1 MKAAITRAFAF
12 VVTGLAVSMAV
23 ASAWQRAGAEADRW
37 LLAGLSAVIVLAVHL
52 MPALL
57 GRLSRLVV
65 WPVWCLCFLAALWG
79 HIWFFANASH
89 GAAEGR
95 AASSAQA
102 RALGSFVRA
111 RIPAT
116 VAALRALFSA
126 SAALEIELTEGKR
139 ANELRAQLVALSGQE
154 AAAVTADPVVSGLTE
169 ITGLPVAA
177 LNVWAGVLIA
187 MLLEVL
193 GSLLWL
199 AAVLGPELGDGP
211 AGALEPAERGPGDAE
226 LVELLYEA
234 LENSEISPTAEDICR
249 RIGGCK
255 SETAARLLRGLE
267 ARMARG

>member
-1 MKAAITRAFAF
+1 M
-12 VVTGLAVSMAV
+12 
-23 ASAWQRAGAEADRW
+23 
-37 LLAGLSAVIVLAVHL
+37 
-52 MPALL
+52 
-57 GRLSRLVV
+57 
-65 WPVWCLCFLAALWG
+65 
-79 HIWFFANASH
+79 
-89 GAAEGR
+89 
-95 AASSAQA
+95 
-102 RALGSFVRA
+102 
-111 RIPAT
+111 
-116 VAALRALFSA
+116 
-126 SAALEIELTEGKR
+126 
-139 ANELRAQLVALSGQE
+139 
-154 AAAVTADPVVSGLTE
+154 TADPVVSGLTE